1 MTSKISSAALWLA
14 IFAVMLAAQ
23 AFTAYGQSN
32 SEVLGYWRTG
42 SVGSIGY
49 QNQVTGQI
57 KSGRGSIFSYK
68 FLPNGTYE
76 FIGYMEMNM
85 YNCNNTL
92 FNQISGKYSVAGNSI
107 HLNPA
112 RDFWK
117 STNSCAASG
126 NKQQLKTPVK
136 KVLDFRTETNEYG
149 QEMLCISEGDAEA
162 TCYRKEKQ

>member
-1 MTSKISSAALWLA
+1 MARKVSSTALWLA
-14 IFAVMLAAQ
+14 IFMVLVAVQ
-23 AFTAYGQSN
+23 AFSAFGQSN
-32 SEVLGYWRTG
+32 SEVLGYWKSG

-49 QNQVTGQI
+49 QNQVTGQV

-92 FNQISGKYSVAGNSI
+92 FNQISGRFSVAGNNIFLTPS
-107 HLNPA
+107 
-112 RDFWK
+112 RDLWK

-126 NKQQLKTPVK
+126 NKQQLKTPTK
-136 KVLDFRTETNEYG
+136 KVLEFQTKTNEYD
-149 QEMLCISEGDAEA
+149 QELLCISEGGGEES
-162 TCYRKEKQ
+162 CYRKEKG